1 MKTTTKIVYL
11 RLATLVLA
19 CLALSPQARA
29 TCHEGCLTN
38 SNTVLGDDA
47 LFSLDGGSSN
57 TGIGAVALH
66 NNIIG
71 TFNTAVGDHA
81 LFSNSASFNTATG
94 SYALVNNTTGNHN
107 TANGNAALDGNNAGS
122 FNTATGA
129 AALNYNSTGYDNTA
143 NGVFALHVNTIGN
156 YNTANGYFALGS
168 NTTGN
173 YNTANGSAGL
183 LSNTTGSLNVGIGVN
198 AGRALT
204 TGSGNVC
211 IGVNVYGVAGESNT
225 TRIRNVYP
233 SITSGRA
240 VYVNSSNKIGTL
252 ASSRRFKEEVKP
264 MEKASES
271 ILALTPVTFRYKKE
285 IEANGT
291 KQFGLIAEE
300 VEKVNPE
307 LVTCDEEGKPESVR
321 YEAVNA
327 MLLNE
332 FLKEHRKVEEQ
343 QVRITELNSKVAKQ
357 DAIIAQQQKGMKVLT
372 AELKDQGALIQK
384 VSAELATGRV
394 RPADGL
400 ELSKASP
407 RTVLND
413 Q

>member
-1 MKTTTKIVYL
+1 MKTTTMIVYSG
-11 RLATLVLA
+11 LATLVLA
-19 CLALSPQARA
+19 YFALSPQARA
-29 TCHEGCLTN
+29 TCHDGCLTN
-38 SNTVLGDDA
+38 SNTVLGEDA

-81 LFSNSASFNTATG
+81 LSTNTASFNTATG

-107 TANGNAALDGNNAGS
+107 TANGNAALDGNNTGS
-122 FNTATGA
+122 FNTATGS
-129 AALNYNSTGYDNTA
+129 AALNYNTIGYDNTA
-143 NGVFALHVNTIGN
+143 DGVFALHVNTSGN

-173 YNTANGSAGL
+173 YNTANGSAAL
-183 LSNTTGSLNVGIGVN
+183 LSNTTGSLNVAIGTN

-225 TRIRNVYP
+225 TRIRNVY
-233 SITSGRA
+233 SSVTSGRA
-240 VYVNSSNKIGTL
+240 VYVTSGNKIGTL
-252 ASSRRFKEEVKP
+252 ASSRRFKEEIKA

-271 ILALTPVTFRYKKE
+271 ILGLRPVTFRYKKE

-291 KQFGLIAEE
+291 KQFGLVAEE
-300 VEKVNPE
+300 VEKVNPD
-307 LVTCDEEGKPESVR
+307 LVTCDEEGKPQSVR
-321 YEAVNA
+321 YEAINA

-332 FLKEHRKVEEQ
+332 FLKEHRKVQEQ
-343 QVRITELNSKVAKQ
+343 EST
-357 DAIIAQQQKGMKVLT
+357 IAQLKSTVMQQQKGMEIFAATLNEQ
-372 AELKDQGALIQK
+372 ASQIQK
-384 VSAELATGRV
+384 VSAQVEASKFAGGTAGRI
-394 RPADGL
+394 RRGGA
-400 ELSKASP
+400 AP
-407 RTVLND
+407 RQLVINNP
-413 Q
+413 